1 MVRSLVLHVP
11 CFYLYLFLFYDFRW
25 LVEMI
30 ALEKA
35 CKLFFHIATSFRIR
49 GFILPKD
56 VPNFK
61 LPQISLCGSSKF
73 SFLEKVQ
80 ERKQETSAR
89 RLLISLQLEDFF
101 DDIF

>member
-1 MVRSLVLHVP
+1 MLIMLRSLVLHVP
-11 CFYLYLFLFYDFRW
+11 CFYFYLFLFYDFRW

-49 GFILPKD
+49 GFFLPKD

-61 LPQISLCGSSKF
+61 FPFVARLNFPFWKRCKNGN
-73 SFLEKVQ
+73 
-80 ERKQETSAR
+80 RR
-89 RLLISLQLEDFF
+89 RLHAGYLYPCS
-101 DDIF
+101 